1 MNLIFMVEVWRAL
14 GLKSTKKPLPSFLLL
29 AEPFSLSF
37 HYGLQPLTSFT
48 TGLNTSISII
58 RSRPTT
64 SYSERV
70 AEPLSL
76 LYNFSSSFTSNRHW
90 PPSLYWSLLS
100 HQQNLFVTTKLP
112 PHQVISSSFPSSS
125 SFRSTSIVLQSEQW
139 RVN

>member
-1 MNLIFMVEVWRAL
+1 MVQVWRAL
-14 GLKSTKKPLPSFLLL
+14 GLKSTKKPISSPHFCCQQNLSLSL
-29 AEPFSLSF
+29 FSLRPSA
-37 HYGLQPLTSFT
+37 TNIVT

-70 AEPLSL
+70 AKPLSL
-76 LYNFSSSFTSNRHW
+76 SSTTFLLPSPTTDIGHH
-90 PPSLYWSLLS
+90 SLYWSLLS

-112 PHQVISSSFPSSS
+112 PHQVIPSSFPSSS